1 MNIYSIFNRKS
12 LNIRLICK
20 MKKRLLNIRELAD
33 YIGKK
38 PQTIRNEI
46 SRGEFLIPRI
56 KLRGALRFDIK
67 DVDDFIDNLE
77 RKK

>member
-1 MNIYSIFNRKS
+1 MNTHILR
-12 LNIRLICK
+12 
-20 MKKRLLNIRELAD
+20 KRLLNINELSE

-46 SRGEFLIPRI
+46 ARGEFPIPRV

-67 DVDDFIDNLE
+67 DVDDYIDNLKRE
-77 RKK
+77 QN

>member
-1 MNIYSIFNRKS
+1 MDTT
-12 LNIRLICK
+12 
-20 MKKRLLNIRELAD
+20 ELSE

-46 SRGEFLIPRI
+46 ALGEFPIPRV

-67 DVDDFIDNLE
+67 DVDAYIDNLKRE
-77 RKK
+77 QN

>member
-1 MNIYSIFNRKS
+1 MT
-12 LNIRLICK
+12 
-20 MKKRLLNIRELAD
+20 KRLLNIKELSD

-46 SRGEFLIPRI
+46 AKGIFPVPRI

-67 DVDDFIDNLE
+67 DVDDFIDGIKREVN
-77 RKK
+77 

>member
-1 MNIYSIFNRKS
+1 VN
-12 LNIRLICK
+12 
-20 MKKRLLNIRELAD
+20 KRLLNIKELSE

-46 SRGEFLIPRI
+46 SKGIFPIPRI

-67 DVDDFIDNLE
+67 DVDDFIDGIKREVN
-77 RKK
+77 

>member
-1 MNIYSIFNRKS
+1 MNTHILR
-12 LNIRLICK
+12 
-20 MKKRLLNIRELAD
+20 KRLLNINELSE

-46 SRGEFLIPRI
+46 ARGEFLIPRV

-67 DVDDFIDNLE
+67 DVDAYIDNLKRE
-77 RKK
+77 QN